1 MTPSEVQERMKAL
14 LDKYE
19 ATNRALV
26 CKLYNALLDIPKADE
41 PQPTQLDLFE

>member
-14 LDKYE
+14 VDEY
-19 ATNRALV
+19 AAANRALV
-26 CKLYNALLDIPKADE
+26 CELYNDLLDTPKADE